1 MALDPPSALQSL
13 PPVQRAQ
20 VILAAA
26 QADMLGQLWQAA
38 VGTVADDPLSNQPAL
53 GGMSLGGAD
62 VDLSTWLAARIE
74 PPSRPREG
82 TSAGPVL
89 GANDNYAGMIAAAAR
104 RAGLPATALAS
115 IIDAEA
121 GKRADGRWDTAAR
134 NPRSSAA
141 GLAQFLGSTWLGE
154 AQRSGTWLNALAR
167 SRGWIDAGGRVLA
180 HARSELLD
188 LRFDPRAAIEAAADY
203 ARSNL
208 DALDAAGVQLPTTD
222 DALARL
228 AYLGHHLGAGDAV
241 KFLSGGLGEARARLL
256 LTAQVGRQ
264 AAAERIAA
272 FGDAAAAHRDWLT
285 GYVGQRIVP
294 ERFAA
299 LF

>member
-1 MALDPPSALQSL
+1 MALDPPSAIQSL

-26 QADMLGQLWQAA
+26 QADMLGQLWKAA
-38 VGTVADDPLSNQPAL
+38 LGTVAEDPLADSPAL
-53 GGMSLGGAD
+53 DGVTLAGPD
-62 VDLSTWLAARIE
+62 VDPSTWLAARVE
-74 PPSRPREG
+74 QPSRPPG
-82 TSAGPVL
+82 GSNVPDL
-89 GANDNYAGMIAAAAR
+89 GANDIYAGAITAAAR

-121 GKRADGRWDTAAR
+121 GKRADGRWDAAAR

-154 AQRSGTWLNALAR
+154 AQRDGTWLNMVAR

-180 HARSELLD
+180 HARSDLLD

-208 DALDAAGVQLPTTD
+208 DSLRAAGVELPNAD
-222 DALARL
+222 GALARL

-241 KFLSGGLGEARARLL
+241 KFLSGGLSEARARLL
-256 LTAQVGRQ
+256 LTAQVGRE
-264 AAAERIAA
+264 AAATRIAQ

-285 GYVGQRIVP
+285 GYVGRRVVP